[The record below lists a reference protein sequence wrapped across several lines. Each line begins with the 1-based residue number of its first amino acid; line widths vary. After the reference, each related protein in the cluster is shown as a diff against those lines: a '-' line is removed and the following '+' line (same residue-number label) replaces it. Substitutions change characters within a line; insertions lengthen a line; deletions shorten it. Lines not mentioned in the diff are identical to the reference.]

1 MKIMLN
7 DNGNITTLV
16 EGAENELLQYW
27 DENKRDLCG
36 WMLEGDFPTAE
47 EQKEATEA
55 WEEKM
60 DCEPQTAEELQSLF
74 DELDHDWW
82 TVEVK

>member
-7 DNGNITTLV
+7 DNGNISTLV
-16 EGAENELLQYW
+16 EGTEKELLQYW
-27 DENKRDLCG
+27 SENKNDLCS
-36 WMLEGDFPTAE
+36 WMLEGDFPTAQ
-47 EQKEATEA
+47 EQKAARED

-60 DCEPQTAEELQSLF
+60 NREPQTVEELQSLF